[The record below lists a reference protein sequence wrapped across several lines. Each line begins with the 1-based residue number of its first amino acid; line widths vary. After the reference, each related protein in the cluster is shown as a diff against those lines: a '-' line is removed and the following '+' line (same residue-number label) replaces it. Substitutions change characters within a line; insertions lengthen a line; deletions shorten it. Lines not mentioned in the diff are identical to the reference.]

1 MAKVL
6 FVCHANAGRSQTAME
21 LYNRLN
27 PGEAESAGTEVDL
40 PGEKLMYRIP
50 ARSALKVMQEIGI
63 DMSENTRRQ
72 LYPEMLEN
80 FEKIIVM
87 SEPELTPDYL
97 NKCPRAERWEIEDM
111 RYKSVDE
118 ARILRDQ
125 ISANVDLL
133 SLKLHSLQPV
143 FN

>member
-1 MAKVL
+1 MSKIL

-21 LYNRLN
+21 LYNRMH
-27 PGEAESAGTEVDL
+27 PGESESAGTEVDL
-40 PGEKLMYRIP
+40 PGEKLLYRIP
-50 ARSALKVMQEIGI
+50 AQSALKVMQEIGI

-72 LYPEMLEN
+72 LYPEMLASY
-80 FEKIIVM
+80 EKIIVM

-97 NKCPRAERWEIEDM
+97 KNCPRAERWNIEDL

-118 ARILRDQ
+118 ARVIRDQ

-133 SLKLHSLQPV
+133 ALKMHHLQPV
-143 FN
+143 A